1 MSTCVSG
8 KKMYLNEA
16 IAIEALIG
24 AHTQFNYRDGNG
36 PVAVYQCE
44 DCGNYH
50 LTSKG
55 AMNDRL
61 AVLIKD
67 GKINRQKEADQWE
80 GKLRKR

>member
-8 KKMYLNEA
+8 KKIYLNEA

-24 AHTQFNYRDGNG
+24 AHTRFNYRQGNG

-44 DCGNYH
+44 DCDNYH

-55 AMNDRL
+55 PMNDRL
-61 AVLIKD
+61 AELIND

-80 GKLRKR
+80 GKLKKR